1 MNMYRAI
8 GERIGT
14 LEARE
19 LAEQLV
25 AWHDAMVKHL
35 RLVERRAADCEDGC
49 PHEEAR
55 VLWNAARRV
64 FGEATA
70 ASLTFLRRHGASP
83 VQQQAEAGA

>member
-25 AWHDAMVKHL
+25 TWHDAMVKHV
-35 RLVERRAADCEDGC
+35 RLVESRGADCVDGC

-55 VLWNAARRV
+55 VLWNAARKV
-64 FGEATA
+64 FGDA
-70 ASLTFLRRHGASP
+70 AAGLTFLRRHGAAP
-83 VQQQAEAGA
+83 VRQQAEAGA